1 MADRAFEQLLEQRVT
16 REPSQPVSQPTVDR
30 WIAIFGSRFPI
41 DDVSVVHSIMAT
53 TFSRSPLPPAPGESA
68 ATGVVLHDQLKQLL
82 DLPVAIAIG
91 YELELLGSL
100 HLGDQLVSVER
111 IADVGPERSTR
122 FGPGRDWIIE
132 VATSALDGSA
142 ICIEQFRMMGYRPGD
157 RSGGS
162 TALRSQPPVFEWTEE
177 VSIDADLI
185 IGWASAHRVWAA
197 AHHDSEVA
205 RDVGLPDIILD
216 TSSQVSLLAGAAHH
230 HRPDQTLQRVQLEM
244 KRPIL
249 PGATV
254 LVGGVESGATS
265 TVSAMVDG
273 REASRAIITFTS

>member
-1 MADRAFEQLLEQRVT
+1 MADRALELLLEQRVT
-16 REPSQPVSQPTVDR
+16 REPSQPVSQLTVDG
-30 WIAIFGSRFPI
+30 WTAIFGSRFPT
-41 DDVSVVHSIMAT
+41 DDVGIVHSIMAT
-53 TFSRSPLPPAPGESA
+53 TFSRAPLPPAPGESA

-111 IADVGPERSTR
+111 IAEVGPERSTR

-142 ICIEQFRMMGYRPGD
+142 VCIEQFRMMGYRPGE

-162 TALRSQPPVFEWTEE
+162 TAVRAEPPVFQWTEE
-177 VSIDADLI
+177 VLIDADLI

>member
-1 MADRAFEQLLEQRVT
+1 MADRALELLLEQRVT
-16 REPSQPVSQPTVDR
+16 REPSQPVSQLTVDG
-30 WIAIFGSRFPI
+30 WTAIFGSRFPT
-41 DDVSVVHSIMAT
+41 DDVGVVHSIMAT
-53 TFSRSPLPPAPGESA
+53 TFSRAPLPPAPGESA

-111 IADVGPERSTR
+111 IAEVGPERSTR

-142 ICIEQFRMMGYRPGD
+142 VCIEQFRMMGYRPGE

-162 TALRSQPPVFEWTEE
+162 TAVRAEPPVFEWTEE

-216 TSSQVSLLAGAAHH
+216 TSSQVSLVAGAAHH